1 MGQDTGHKNFRPLV
15 PRGLAPDPP
24 PLSTVVLPK
33 RIRPVTGVACDS
45 CRRRKTKCNG
55 LRPLCSPCKVRGLQC
70 VYATQ
75 PSETRISA
83 MKRKH
88 DELQKQVEQG
98 EASQSHLQQ
107 LFDAI
112 RDRNEEDAATI
123 MTRIRAGQDPGTIL
137 RHLDTGDLLL
147 QLHLV
152 PETRFRNSFPAAF
165 RIPTRLQSLSNVYF
179 QSPVY
184 EATLMEHSPE
194 QTGTIELHDRFRP
207 QYLRPYAAAELI
219 DPRINLVKPSNWTN
233 VLTDDTLMR
242 NMLRF
247 YFRLE
252 HQSLPFFH
260 KDYFLDDMLSGSEDF
275 CSSLLVNAILAEC
288 CSFCP
293 ETLDRLEYWKPSS
306 LRHRFMAEARRLW
319 ELEQNQE
326 PRITTLQAAMVLNP
340 VYNMTS
346 MEGMGLSFSA
356 QAIALSYKM
365 GLLEPLP
372 YYLDERTRHVYT
384 FTAWCLY
391 YWMSI
396 QYYTYVQPPPF
407 QRPPQTPLPD
417 PEEHPEWYGDV
428 VLRYPGS
435 RVFAVFPS
443 AISYCIS
450 SRATAPHSLQYHT
463 FIINVC
469 EFLIS
474 QKNPTLAPEAQRTVT
489 QALTDSC
496 NGFESIMLLF
506 YLRHGYDMQDRIMTQ
521 YLSILA
527 YMALKQLRG
536 PVSQQEVQENR
547 GILTIAAKG
556 VSVQGKY
563 YYLTHLVSVVL
574 QGEMDPEDLVV
585 LQQSTIGRQEDRS
598 TENARAQHDQSQ
610 HPISI
615 VSIKDRRLGD
625 LVKRYSTI
633 NLQDHKPDPTPLE
646 TR

>member
-1 MGQDTGHKNFRPLV
+1 
-15 PRGLAPDPP
+15 
-24 PLSTVVLPK
+24 
-33 RIRPVTGVACDS
+33 
-45 CRRRKTKCNG
+45 
-55 LRPLCSPCKVRGLQC
+55 
-70 VYATQ
+70 
-75 PSETRISA
+75 
-83 MKRKH
+83 MKRKN

-98 EASQSHLQQ
+98 ETSQSHLQQ
-107 LFDAI
+107 LFDAM
-112 RDRNEEDAATI
+112 RDRNEEDAVTI

-152 PETRFRNSFPAAF
+152 PETRFRNSFPFAF
-165 RIPTRLQSLSNVYF
+165 RIPTRLQSLRNVYF

-194 QTGTIELHDRFRP
+194 HAGTIELHDRFSP

-219 DPRINLVKPSNWTN
+219 DPRINLLKPSKWTN
-233 VLTDDTLMR
+233 VLTDDALMR

-275 CSSLLVNAILAEC
+275 CSPLLVNAVLAEC
-288 CSFCP
+288 CVSNRPFCP

-356 QAIALSYKM
+356 QAIALGYKM
-365 GLLEPLP
+365 GLLEPLSP
-372 YYLDERTRHVYT
+372 QLDERARHVYT

-407 QRPPQTPLPD
+407 ERPPQTPLPD
-417 PEEHPEWYGDV
+417 PEEHAEWYGDV

-435 RVFAVFPS
+435 RVIANQVSAYLYQAKNGDGPVSFEGLLGLLDRYQNWFSNLPPS
-443 AISYCIS
+443 LQP
-450 SRATAPHSLQYHT
+450 SRIVYPVELQLHLQYHT

-469 EFLIS
+469 EFLLS
-474 QKNPTLAPEAQRTVT
+474 QKNPTLVPEAQRKAT

-496 NGFESIMLLF
+496 NGFESTMLLF

-527 YMALKQLRG
+527 YMSLKQLRD
-536 PVSQQEVQENR
+536 PLSQQEVQENR
-547 GILTIAAKG
+547 SVLNIAAKG
-556 VSVQGKY
+556 VSVQGGY

-574 QGEMDPEDLVV
+574 QGEMGPEDLVL
-585 LQQSTIGRQEDRS
+585 LQQSTTGRKEDRS
-598 TENARAQHDQSQ
+598 TVKARAQHDQSQ
-610 HPISI
+610 YPISI

-633 NLQDHKPDPTPLE
+633 NLQDHKPDPTSLE
-646 TR
+646 I